1 MGRMKHAA
9 LAVIVVLALASV
21 VLAGDHPLL
30 VTPPWLTERLGRAD
44 VRIVDLSDAEDY
56 AKGHIPGALHL
67 DLGDT
72 RMQVSEGVFRVPTA
86 EEGRRVFARLG
97 ITPDTTVVLYDD
109 EGGLH
114 AAWLF
119 LVLDVLGHA
128 RVSVLDGGSQRWR
141 AGGGAWTTDVPR
153 APASGPVS
161 SPRPDSERVAGAS
174 WVRER
179 LDRRDVALVDAR
191 SWDEFTGRDLRARRG
206 GHIPGAVNIEWKRHL
221 QADGT
226 FKPLA
231 ELRRMYA
238 SEGITPDK
246 TVVTYCQTHHRAA
259 HTYFVLRLLGYP
271 RVVAY
276 TGSWAEWGNRPDLP
290 LER

>member
-1 MGRMKHAA
+1 MKHLA
-9 LAVIVVLALASV
+9 LAVALLLAVAVPVVAA
-21 VLAGDHPLL
+21 DHPLL
-30 VTPPWLTERLGRAD
+30 VSPAWLADRLGRAD

-56 AKGHIPGALHL
+56 AKGHIPGAVHL
-67 DLGDT
+67 DFAET
-72 RMQVSEGVFRVPTA
+72 RMQATDGVFRVPTA
-86 EEGRRVFARLG
+86 EEGRRLFARLA

-119 LVLDVLGHA
+119 LVLDVLGHP

-141 AGGGAWTTDVPR
+141 AGGGTWTTDVPPALVPSAVP
-153 APASGPVS
+153 APRVNA
-161 SPRPDSERVAGAS
+161 DRVAGAA

-179 LDRRDVALVDAR
+179 LGRRDVALVDAR
-191 SWDEFTGRDLRARRG
+191 TPEEFEGRDMRARRG
-206 GHIPGAVNIEWKRHL
+206 GHIPGALNVEWRRHL
-221 QADGT
+221 RPDGT
-226 FKPLA
+226 FKPVA
-231 ELRRMYA
+231 ELREMYVA
-238 SEGITPDK
+238 EGITPDK

-259 HTYFVLRLLGYP
+259 HSYFVLRLLGYP

-290 LER
+290 LAR